1 MNTMTLGP
9 TTHHTMEVRDAEEGL
24 QSLIDS
30 LIDLDHIPLNRDS
43 GVLEPDAGPKTDPL
57 A

>member
-30 LIDLDHIPLNRDS
+30 LIDLGHIPLNRDS
-43 GVLEPDAGPKTDPL
+43 GVLEPDAGPKTDPS